1 MQKISYTV
9 AELANLLNA
18 NYDGDGDQ
26 LVLGLSPLN
35 EISEQ
40 FLVFADGEE
49 NIKTALASKAAAV
62 IVSTKP
68 KNATKPIIIADS
80 PLMAFAQLISIF
92 YPESPKTPHVHS
104 SACIGANVQLGQDI
118 YIGPYVII
126 EDNCVIGDNTVIHGH
141 VVIREHTKIGTHCEL
156 HPHVTVYPH
165 TIIHNHIT
173 IHAGTIIGADG
184 FGYRLMDGI
193 HHKIPHVGQVII
205 EDNVEIGALTAIDR
219 ATLGTTKIG
228 KGTKIDNLV
237 QIAHNVK
244 MGQHNIV
251 CGFTGISG
259 STTSGN
265 HVVFA
270 ANVGVADHVKIDDQV
285 IIGARAGVASKKHL
299 LKGMTYIGNPA
310 RPKEKAFEQEFS
322 TTRIPYMRKHIQALQ
337 EKVQELEDKITQLST
352 TEA

>member
-1 MQKISYTV
+1 MQELSYTV
-9 AELANLLNA
+9 SQLANMLNA
-18 NYDGDGDQ
+18 EFHGDGDQ
-26 LVLGLSPLN
+26 LILGLSPLN

-49 NIKTALASKAAAV
+49 NIKAAFLSNAGAV
-62 IVSTKP
+62 IVSKRPENISKP
-68 KNATKPIIIADS
+68 VIISDS
-80 PLMAFAQLISIF
+80 PLMAFAQLIPFF
-92 YPESPKTPHVHS
+92 YPETKKTPHIHS
-104 SACIGANVQLGQDI
+104 TACIGANVQLGQDI
-118 YIGPYVII
+118 YIGPYAII
-126 EDNCVIGDNTVIHGH
+126 EDNCIIGDRSTIHGH
-141 VVIREHTKIGTHCEL
+141 VIVRENTKIGQDCEI
-156 HPHVTVYPH
+156 HPHVTIYPH
-165 TIIHNHIT
+165 TIIQNHVV

-184 FGYRLMDGI
+184 FGYRLIDGV
-193 HHKIPHVGQVII
+193 HHKLPHVGQVVI
-205 EDNVEIGALTAIDR
+205 EDHVEIGALTAVDR

-237 QIAHNVK
+237 QVAHNVK
-244 MGQHNIV
+244 IGQHNVI

-322 TTRIPYMRKHIQALQ
+322 TTRIPYMRKHIQTLQ
-337 EKVQELEDKITQLST
+337 EKVQELEEKIAQLT